1 MFLTAC
7 NPGLD
12 SALEQA
18 GSNRD
23 EMEKVLEHFR
33 DDPDTLKYS
42 AAVFLI
48 ENMPYHYTRYGKG
61 VNSVDSAYLAMAEYP
76 KEQREKVFKEF
87 TKDVDTSEDSVAIDI
102 RTVKA
107 DYLIKVI
114 EEACDMW
121 PEKPNFSKPLTVSCM
136 GQSIRIIA

>member
-1 MFLTAC
+1 MNNKIRYVSLILAFCFVAC

-48 ENMPYHYTRYGKG
+48 ENMP
-61 VNSVDSAYLAMAEYP
+61 
-76 KEQREKVFKEF
+76 
-87 TKDVDTSEDSVAIDI
+87 
-102 RTVKA
+102 
-107 DYLIKVI
+107 
-114 EEACDMW
+114 
-121 PEKPNFSKPLTVSCM
+121 
-136 GQSIRIIA
+136 

>member
-1 MFLTAC
+1 MMKIINISLFVLAVCLIAC
-7 NPGLD
+7 NPNLD

-18 GSNRD
+18 GENRE
-23 EMEKVLEHFR
+23 EMEKVLEHFK

-48 ENMPYHYTRYGKG
+48 ENMPYHYTQEGKG
-61 VNSVDSAYLAMAEYP
+61 VESIDSAYLAMAEYP
-76 KEQREKVFKEF
+76 KEQREKVFKEL
-87 TKDVDTSEDSVAIDI
+87 TKDIKTSEDKGVLDI

-114 EEACDMW
+114 HEACD
-121 PEKPNFSKPLTVSCM
+121 L
-136 GQSIRIIA
+136 